1 MADWKKLVGK
11 RILVRYQ
18 LGLGGINELKVLE
31 VSPSGE
37 YIKLQYMLTGKVGWE
52 TRKDLD
58 KDYEILEVLEGE
70 SLSEK
75 VKYLKRIEEVKK

>member
-1 MADWKKLVGK
+1 MTDWKKLVGK
-11 RILVRYQ
+11 RILVRYR
-18 LGLGGINELKVLE
+18 LGFGSINELKVLE
-31 VSPSGE
+31 ISPSGE

-52 TRKDLD
+52 LRKDLE
-58 KDYEILEVLEGE
+58 KDYEILEVLEDE

>member
-1 MADWKKLVGK
+1 MTDWEKLVGK

-18 LGLGGINELKVLE
+18 LGLGDINELKVLE

-52 TRKDLD
+52 TRRDLD
-58 KDYEILEVLEGE
+58 KYYEILEVLEGE
-70 SLSEK
+70 SLPEK
-75 VKYLKRIEEVKK
+75 VKYLNRIEEVKK